1 MSGDRMSAIAF
12 VLSETHI
19 TISIP
24 NGINKIEYLLLIEEI
39 LWSCLK

>member
-1 MSGDRMSAIAF
+1 MSVIAF
-12 VLSETHI
+12 VLCETHI

-24 NGINKIEYLLLIEEI
+24 DGINNIEYLLLIEEI

>member
-1 MSGDRMSAIAF
+1 MSVIAF

-19 TISIP
+19 TISNP
-24 NGINKIEYLLLIEEI
+24 DVINNIEYLLLIEEI